1 MSTLLVQPI
10 PYQGSKRNLA
20 KYILGYFPSIVLN
33 LYEPFAGS
41 GAITLASASQ
51 NKATS
56 YFLNDL
62 NAPLMELWGWMINR
76 PLELSQEYERL
87 WQEQLPDPRSFYLEV
102 RERFNNSFQ
111 PSDFLYLLARGVKG
125 AIRYNSQG
133 QYNQSP
139 DNRRLGKNPK
149 TMRKDILAVSKWLK
163 GKTTISA
170 VDYRQATLN
179 ATPNDLVY
187 LDPPYQGTCTGR
199 DNRYYS
205 GVEFDDLVAYLE
217 ELNTREVPWI
227 LSYDGQ
233 SGDKTYGK
241 PIPPGVHG
249 HHLLI
254 NAGRSSQDT
263 LNGGTAITY
272 ESVYL
277 SESLILKSKIQLPTE
292 ENEGRMKS
300 TQLSLL

>member
-1 MSTLLVQPI
+1 MSILLVQPI

-20 KYILGYFPSIVLN
+20 KYILKYFPSLVVN

-51 NKATS
+51 NKATH

-62 NAPLMELWGWMINR
+62 NSPLMTLWYWMINY
-76 PLELSQEYERL
+76 PEELAKEYQNL
-87 WQEQLPDPRSFYLEV
+87 WNEQLSDPKGFYSQV
-102 RERFNNSFQ
+102 RDRFNANFQ
-111 PSDFLYLLARGVKG
+111 PTDFLYLLARGVKG

-139 DNRRLGKNPK
+139 DNRRLGKKPE
-149 TMRKDILAVSKWLK
+149 TMRKDILTVSKWLK
-163 GKTTISA
+163 NKTTISA
-170 VDYRQATLN
+170 MDYREATTN

-205 GVEFDDLVAYLE
+205 GVKFDDLVQYLE
-217 ELNTREVPWI
+217 DLNSSQVPWI
-227 LSYDGQ
+227 LSYDG
-233 SGDKTYGK
+233 SRGDKTYGK
-241 PIPPGVHG
+241 KLPKEVHG
-249 HHLLI
+249 YHLLV

-263 LNGGTAITY
+263 LNGGNAITY

-277 SESLILKSKIQLPTE
+277 SAFLKSIIKLPPQE
-292 ENEGRMKS
+292 SKDRVNS
-300 TQLSLL
+300 TQLTIL